1 MGLLVKRL
9 TRKHR
14 QETSGNNDN
23 FGTSSE
29 AVTVMEEGVLP
40 LVFIRGHK
48 PKEKLRGPV
57 ASFKILTHLGGSDQT
72 LPVSMGM
79 KKTNHAQHLDRGRE
93 VSQPQVR
100 QAGKALEIVPKER
113 DSTPDSQMVRKK
125 EKEKTSLSG
134 KEVAIFDQSSSS
146 QAARV
151 LHLDEAVN
159 LDMPLDQPQEPE
171 TLVRTSSA
179 KNQRGGNNREENLQ
193 MSLGQQQLVTQ
204 SKQDFSSI
212 STICV
217 LLLLRLSAFNL
228 VFFLSTLLR
237 MVFKENQKSER
248 QKPPDKQKTQRKKL
262 VLPDLNQEN
271 FASNFTF
278 PFAAGARTQI
288 TTDRN
293 PMTSS
298 TQPRMHLREDEKKG
312 SQNFEGEQK
321 QSQSEEKAAL
331 VGSVESLKCLESL
344 KSVESLESLKSLE
357 SVESVESVDLETRIW
372 LGEELSCKAA
382 PGMGRGMNGKTNLY
396 VRENLIQIVA
406 ELSK

>member
-72 LPVSMGM
+72 LPGSMGM
-79 KKTNHAQHLDRGRE
+79 KKTNHAQHFDRGRE

-100 QAGKALEIVPKER
+100 EAGKALEIVPKER

-134 KEVAIFDQSSSS
+134 KEGAIFDQSSSN

-159 LDMPLDQPQEPE
+159 LDMPLDQPQEVQ
-171 TLVRTSSA
+171 TLVNTSST
-179 KNQRGGNNREENLQ
+179 KNQLGGNNTEENPQ
-193 MSLGQQQLVTQ
+193 MSLGQQQLVRQ
-204 SKQDFSSI
+204 SRQDFSSI
-212 STICV
+212 STIFV

-237 MVFKENQKSER
+237 MVFKENQKSGS
-248 QKPPDKQKTQRKKL
+248 QKTPGKQEPQQKKL
-262 VLPDLNQEN
+262 VLPDLKEKKFPEN
-271 FASNFTF
+271 LPF

-357 SVESVESVDLETRIW
+357 SVESVESLDSLESLESVESEDLETRIW
-372 LGEELSCKAA
+372 PGEELSCKAA
-382 PGMGRGMNGKTNLY
+382 PGMGRG
-396 VRENLIQIVA
+396 
-406 ELSK
+406 

>member
-1 MGLLVKRL
+1 
-9 TRKHR
+9 
-14 QETSGNNDN
+14 
-23 FGTSSE
+23 
-29 AVTVMEEGVLP
+29 MEEGVLP
-40 LVFIRGHK
+40 LTFVRGHQ
-48 PKEKLRGPV
+48 PKEKLGGSA
-57 ASFKILTHLGGSDQT
+57 ASFKILLHLGGSYQT
-72 LPVSMGM
+72 LPGSIGT
-79 KKTNHAQHLDRGRE
+79 KKTNLAECFDRGRE

-100 QAGKALEIVPKER
+100 KAGRALEIIANDR
-113 DSTPDSQMVRKK
+113 DSTPDSEMVRKE

-146 QAARV
+146 QSARV
-151 LHLDEAVN
+151 LHIDEAVN
-159 LDMPLDQPQEPE
+159 LDEPLDQPQEVQ
-171 TLVRTSSA
+171 TLVNTSSA
-179 KNQRGGNNREENLQ
+179 KNQRGGKNTEENLQ

-212 STICV
+212 STIFV

-248 QKPPDKQKTQRKKL
+248 QKPPDKQKTQRKIL

-271 FASNFTF
+271 FASNFTL

-288 TTDRN
+288 TADLD

-298 TQPRMHLREDEKKG
+298 TQPRMRLRENTKKG

-321 QSQSEEKAAL
+321 RSQPEEKTAL
-331 VGSVESLKCLESL
+331 A
-344 KSVESLESLKSLE
+344 ESLESLKSLE
-357 SVESVESVDLETRIW
+357 SMESVDLETRIW
-372 LGEELSCKAA
+372 PGEQLGCKAA
-382 PGMGRGMNGKTNLY
+382 GMERGMDGKTNLY

-406 ELSK
+406 E

>member
-9 TRKHR
+9 SRKHR

-72 LPVSMGM
+72 LPRSMGM
-79 KKTNHAQHLDRGRE
+79 KKTNPAQHFDRGRE

-100 QAGKALEIVPKER
+100 QAGKALEIVPKDR

-134 KEVAIFDQSSSS
+134 KEGAIFDQS
-146 QAARV
+146 ARV

-159 LDMPLDQPQEPE
+159 LDMPLDQPQEIQ
-171 TLVRTSSA
+171 TLVNTSSTR
-179 KNQRGGNNREENLQ
+179 NQLGGNNTEENPQ
-193 MSLGQQQLVTQ
+193 MSLGKQQLVRQ
-204 SKQDFSSI
+204 SRQDFSSI
-212 STICV
+212 STIFV

-237 MVFKENQKSER
+237 MVFKENQKSGS
-248 QKPPDKQKTQRKKL
+248 QKTPGKQEPQQKKL

-271 FASNFTF
+271 FA
-278 PFAAGARTQI
+278 AGARTQI
-288 TTDRN
+288 TTDLN

-298 TQPRMHLREDEKKG
+298 TLPRMHLRENEKKG

-321 QSQSEEKAAL
+321 QSQSEEKTAL
-331 VGSVESLKCLESL
+331 A
-344 KSVESLESLKSLE
+344 E
-357 SVESVESVDLETRIW
+357 SVESVGLETRIW
-372 LGEELSCKAA
+372 PGEELSYKAA
-382 PGMGRGMNGKTNLY
+382 GMGRGMDGKT
-396 VRENLIQIVA
+396 
-406 ELSK
+406 

>member
-72 LPVSMGM
+72 LPGSMGM
-79 KKTNHAQHLDRGRE
+79 KKTNPAQHFDRGKE

-100 QAGKALEIVPKER
+100 EAERALEIIAQDR

-134 KEVAIFDQSSSS
+134 KEGAIFDQSSSS
-146 QAARV
+146 QAAKV

-179 KNQRGGNNREENLQ
+179 KNQRGGSNREENLQ

-212 STICV
+212 STIFV
-217 LLLLRLSAFNL
+217 LLLLRLSAVNL

-331 VGSVESLKCLESL
+331 VE
-344 KSVESLESLKSLE
+344 SVESLESFKSFESLDSLESLESVDSLE
-357 SVESVESVDLETRIW
+357 SVESVGLETRIW
-372 LGEELSCKAA
+372 PGEELSC
-382 PGMGRGMNGKTNLY
+382 
-396 VRENLIQIVA
+396 
-406 ELSK
+406 

>member
-1 MGLLVKRL
+1 
-9 TRKHR
+9 
-14 QETSGNNDN
+14 
-23 FGTSSE
+23 
-29 AVTVMEEGVLP
+29 
-40 LVFIRGHK
+40 
-48 PKEKLRGPV
+48 V

-79 KKTNHAQHLDRGRE
+79 KKTNPAQHFDRGKE

-100 QAGKALEIVPKER
+100 EAGRALEIIAQDR

-134 KEVAIFDQSSSS
+134 KEGAIFDQSSSS

-159 LDMPLDQPQEPE
+159 LDMPLDQPQEVQ
-171 TLVRTSSA
+171 TLVKTSSA

-204 SKQDFSSI
+204 SKQDFASI
-212 STICV
+212 STIFV

-271 FASNFTF
+271 FA
-278 PFAAGARTQI
+278 AGARTQI
-288 TTDRN
+288 TTDLN

-331 VGSVESLKCLESL
+331 VESVESLKCLESL

-357 SVESVESVDLETRIW
+357 SVESVESLDSLESLESVESVDLETRIW
-372 LGEELSCKAA
+372 PGEDLSCKAA
-382 PGMGRGMNGKTNLY
+382 GMGMDGKTNLY

-406 ELSK
+406 E

>member
-9 TRKHR
+9 SRKHR
-14 QETSGNNDN
+14 QETPGNNDN

-72 LPVSMGM
+72 LPGSMGM
-79 KKTNHAQHLDRGRE
+79 KTNHAQHFDRGRE

-100 QAGKALEIVPKER
+100 QAGKALEIVPKDM

-134 KEVAIFDQSSSS
+134 KEGAIFDQSSSS

-179 KNQRGGNNREENLQ
+179 KNQRGGNNTEENLQ

-212 STICV
+212 STIFV

-248 QKPPDKQKTQRKKL
+248 QKPPDRQKPQQKKL
-262 VLPDLNQEN
+262 VLPDLKEKKFPKNL
-271 FASNFTF
+271 TF

-288 TTDRN
+288 TADLD

-298 TQPRMHLREDEKKG
+298 TQPRMHLRENEKKR
-312 SQNFEGEQK
+312 SQNFEGELK
-321 QSQSEEKAAL
+321 QSQSEENTAVA
-331 VGSVESLKCLESL
+331 ER
-344 KSVESLESLKSLE
+344 
-357 SVESVESVDLETRIW
+357 VDLETRIW
-372 LGEELSCKAA
+372 PGEDLSCKAA
-382 PGMGRGMNGKTNLY
+382 GMGMDGKTNLY

-406 ELSK
+406 E

>member
-72 LPVSMGM
+72 LPRSMGM
-79 KKTNHAQHLDRGRE
+79 KKTNPAQHFDRGRE

-100 QAGKALEIVPKER
+100 KAGRALQIIAQDR

-146 QAARV
+146 QDARV

-204 SKQDFSSI
+204 SKQDFASI
-212 STICV
+212 STIFV

-357 SVESVESVDLETRIW
+357 SVESVESLDSLESLESVESEDLETRIW
-372 LGEELSCKAA
+372 PGEELSCKAA
-382 PGMGRGMNGKTNLY
+382 PGMGRG
-396 VRENLIQIVA
+396 
-406 ELSK
+406 

>member
-72 LPVSMGM
+72 LPGSMGM
-79 KKTNHAQHLDRGRE
+79 KTNHAQHFDRGRE

-100 QAGKALEIVPKER
+100 QAGKALEVVPKDR
-113 DSTPDSQMVRKK
+113 DSTPDSQIVRKK

-134 KEVAIFDQSSSS
+134 KEGAIFNQSSSN

-159 LDMPLDQPQEPE
+159 LDTPLAQPQEPE
-171 TLVRTSSA
+171 TLVNTSSA
-179 KNQRGGNNREENLQ
+179 KNQRGGNTREENLQ

-204 SKQDFSSI
+204 SKQDFASI
-212 STICV
+212 STIFV
-217 LLLLRLSAFNL
+217 LLLLRLSAVNL

-271 FASNFTF
+271 FASNFTS

-331 VGSVESLKCLESL
+331 V
-344 KSVESLESLKSLE
+344 
-357 SVESVESVDLETRIW
+357 ESVESVDSLGLETRIW
-372 LGEELSCKAA
+372 PGEELNCKAA
-382 PGMGRGMNGKTNLY
+382 PGMGRGMDGKTNLY

-406 ELSK
+406 E

>member
-1 MGLLVKRL
+1 
-9 TRKHR
+9 
-14 QETSGNNDN
+14 
-23 FGTSSE
+23 
-29 AVTVMEEGVLP
+29 MEEGVLP
-40 LVFIRGHK
+40 LAFVRGHR
-48 PKEKLRGPV
+48 PKEKSRGPA
-57 ASFKILTHLGGSDQT
+57 ASFKILTLLGGSYQT
-72 LPVSMGM
+72 LPGSMGV
-79 KKTNHAQHLDRGRE
+79 KKTNLAQHFDRGRE
-93 VSQPQVR
+93 VSRPQIR
-100 QAGKALEIVPKER
+100 KAGRALAIIAQDR
-113 DSTPDSQMVRKK
+113 DSTPNSEVEREKK
-125 EKEKTSLSG
+125 EKEKNSLPG
-134 KEVAIFDQSSSS
+134 KEVATFDQSYSS

-212 STICV
+212 STIFV

-271 FASNFTF
+271 FA
-278 PFAAGARTQI
+278 AGARTQI
-288 TTDRN
+288 TTDLN

-331 VGSVESLKCLESL
+331 VESVESLKCLESL

-357 SVESVESVDLETRIW
+357 SVESVESLDSLESLESVESVDLETRIW
-372 LGEELSCKAA
+372 PGEELSCKAA
-382 PGMGRGMNGKTNLY
+382 PGMGRGMDGKTNLY

-406 ELSK
+406 E

>member
-72 LPVSMGM
+72 LPGSMGM
-79 KKTNHAQHLDRGRE
+79 KTNHAQHFDRGRE

-100 QAGKALEIVPKER
+100 QAGKALEVVPKDR
-113 DSTPDSQMVRKK
+113 DSTPDSQIVRKK
-125 EKEKTSLSG
+125 EKEKNSLSG
-134 KEVAIFDQSSSS
+134 KEVATFHQSSSN

-159 LDMPLDQPQEPE
+159 LDTPLGQPQEPE
-171 TLVRTSSA
+171 TLVNTSSA
-179 KNQRGGNNREENLQ
+179 KNQLGGNNTEENPQ
-193 MSLGQQQLVTQ
+193 MCLGQQQLVTQ
-204 SKQDFSSI
+204 SKQDFASI
-212 STICV
+212 STIFV
-217 LLLLRLSAFNL
+217 LLLLRLSAVNL

-262 VLPDLNQEN
+262 VLLDLNQEI

-278 PFAAGARTQI
+278 PFAAGVRTQI

-344 KSVESLESLKSLE
+344 NSVESLESLKSLE
-357 SVESVESVDLETRIW
+357 SVESVESLDLETRIRP
-372 LGEELSCKAA
+372 GEELSCKAA
-382 PGMGRGMNGKTNLY
+382 
-396 VRENLIQIVA
+396 
-406 ELSK
+406 

>member
-1 MGLLVKRL
+1 
-9 TRKHR
+9 
-14 QETSGNNDN
+14 
-23 FGTSSE
+23 
-29 AVTVMEEGVLP
+29 VLP
-40 LVFIRGHK
+40 LAFVRGHR
-48 PKEKLRGPV
+48 PKEKLGGS
-57 ASFKILTHLGGSDQT
+57 AATFKILIHLGGSYQT
-72 LPVSMGM
+72 LPGSMGKM
-79 KKTNHAQHLDRGRE
+79 KTNPAQYFDRGRE

-100 QAGKALEIVPKER
+100 KAGRALEIIAKDR
-113 DSTPDSQMVRKK
+113 DSTPDSEMVRKK

-134 KEVAIFDQSSSS
+134 KEVAILDQSSSN

-151 LHLDEAVN
+151 LHLDEAAN
-159 LDMPLDQPQEPE
+159 LDMLLDQPQEVQ
-171 TLVRTSSA
+171 TLVKTSSA
-179 KNQRGGNNREENLQ
+179 KNQRGGNNTEENLQ

-212 STICV
+212 STIFV

-248 QKPPDKQKTQRKKL
+248 QKPPDKQKTQRKIL

-271 FASNFTF
+271 FASNFTL

-288 TTDRN
+288 TADLD

-298 TQPRMHLREDEKKG
+298 TQPRMRLRENTKKG

-321 QSQSEEKAAL
+321 RSQPEEKTAL
-331 VGSVESLKCLESL
+331 A
-344 KSVESLESLKSLE
+344 ESLESLKSLE
-357 SVESVESVDLETRIW
+357 SMESVDLETRIW
-372 LGEELSCKAA
+372 PGEQLGCKAA
-382 PGMGRGMNGKTNLY
+382 GMERGMDGKTNLY

-406 ELSK
+406 E